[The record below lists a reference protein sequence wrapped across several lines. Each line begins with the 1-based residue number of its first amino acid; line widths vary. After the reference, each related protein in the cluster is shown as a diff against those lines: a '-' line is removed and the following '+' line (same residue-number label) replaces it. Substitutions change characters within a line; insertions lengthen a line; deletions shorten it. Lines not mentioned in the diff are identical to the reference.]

1 MDLNA
6 KQHSQEDRKD
16 HSEELKSINAKS
28 LSKARIITTRY
39 KGISL
44 FRGSL
49 IQTGADCVVNAANEG
64 LMGGGGVDGLIHG
77 LASSADG
84 HSHDTQTCPLCAEIR
99 MTFPANESGVRLET
113 GAACVTSA
121 YNIPGA
127 RFVVH
132 TVGPYL
138 DEAGNPQPSLLVA
151 CYKNALQ
158 CALTAGATSIAFPAI
173 STGYYGYPM
182 LDAGIVA
189 IGAITEF
196 FAANAEARDGNIPV
210 YLTAYSALNGDIL
223 AALLEP
229 E

>member
-1 MDLNA
+1 M
-6 KQHSQEDRKD
+6 QHSQEHRKD

-28 LSKARIITTRY
+28 LSKAKIINARY

-49 IQTGADCVVNAANEG
+49 VQTGADCVVNAANEG

-77 LASSADG
+77 LAASADG
-84 HSHDTQTCPLCAEIR
+84 LSHDTQTCPLCAEIR
-99 MTFPANESGVRLET
+99 RTFPANALGVRLET
-113 GAACVTSA
+113 GAACITSA
-121 YNIPGA
+121 YNVPGA

-138 DEAGNPQPSLLVA
+138 DEAGNPQPTLLSA
-151 CYKNALQ
+151 CYKNALE
-158 CALTAGATSIAFPAI
+158 CALSAGATSIAFPAI

-182 LDAGIVA
+182 LDAGTVA
-189 IGAITEF
+189 IEAITEY
-196 FAANAEARDGNIPV
+196 FAAKAEARDRNIPV
-210 YLTAYSALNGDIL
+210 YLTAYSELNGDIL

-229 E
+229 K